1 MTFER
6 LTRHVRPPPRSQ
18 RSLRYRGDDVAV
30 AVSALPARDR
40 DAVRKLYATLMT
52 FDAALPDPASDPD
65 EPNVAAALAK
75 GFALDEVVDLARSI
89 GTGAEHVSEDV
100 RHALHDVR
108 GSALTSL
115 VIEVQR
121 ARAKRGQ
128 VRALRTLTL
137 DHLKVMRNA
146 LLELDDAHRTADL
159 EPREHSIDRLAETL
173 ARVTGDGARG
183 EVKVA
188 IHRTFQGG
196 ITMSCLELGALDRAV
211 LNVLNNAVRHSAAD
225 RVELALVAS
234 SNAPGSDLC
243 VCIANALDDAHA
255 RALRER
261 FGDDTSRLFIEP
273 FSTTGSGDGLK
284 ICVELVSSAYGLVRP
299 ADALE
304 AGLVGATID
313 DGWFIAWMHWPAVA

>member
-1 MTFER
+1 MTFDR
-6 LTRHVRPPPRSQ
+6 LTRRVRQPPRSQ

-30 AVSALPARDR
+30 AMSALPAPDR
-40 DAVRKLYATLMT
+40 DAVRKLYTTLMT
-52 FDAALPDPASDPD
+52 FDAALPPRASEPD
-65 EPNVAAALAK
+65 EPHVAEALAK
-75 GFALDEVVDLARSI
+75 SFALDEVVDLARSI
-89 GTGAEHVSEDV
+89 GTGAEELSEDV

-121 ARAKRGQ
+121 ARARRGQ
-128 VRALRTLTL
+128 VRALRTLTS

-173 ARVTGDGARG
+173 ARVTSVGERG

-188 IHRTFQGG
+188 IHRTFQGA
-196 ITMSCLELGALDRAV
+196 ITMSCLELGALDRAA

-225 RVELALVAS
+225 RVEVALVAS
-234 SNAPGSDLC
+234 ANAPGSDLC

-255 RALRER
+255 RALRQR
-261 FGDDTSRLFIEP
+261 FGDEASRLFIEP
-273 FSTTGSGDGLK
+273 YSTTGSGYGLK
-284 ICVELVSSAYGLVRP
+284 ICVDIVASAYGLVRP
-299 ADALE
+299 ADALQ
-304 AGLVGATID
+304 AGLVGVTID
-313 DGWFIAWMHWPAVA
+313 DGWFIAWLHWPAVA